1 MGKTAASKKT
11 ETFKCC
17 RNDNSRTLEKKNRIY
32 EEQSES
38 LTQQINE
45 QQQRQKELEEYKKY
59 VKTKKFVEEVAK
71 NKFGLLYPDEIIIK
85 PDD

>member
-1 MGKTAASKKT
+1 MP
-11 ETFKCC
+11 
-17 RNDNSRTLEKKNRIY
+17 LEIIGRRGDHHAH
-32 EEQSES
+32 
-38 LTQQINE
+38 E

-71 NKFGLLYPDEIIIK
+71 NKFGLLYPDEILIK

>member
-11 ETFKCC
+11 ETFRYC
-17 RNDNSRTLEKKNRIY
+17 RNDNSRDTCT
-32 EEQSES
+32 SAWCC
-38 LTQQINE
+38 QINE

-71 NKFGLLYPDEIIIK
+71 NKFGLLYPDEILIK